1 MHSCVWTNHHILLF
15 CFLVLMNSCSYWW
28 ILYIIIQAF
37 WIEKSA
43 QHLSSNTIVFLK
55 LSLLTRLF
63 LRKIFRS
70 FFHWRR
76 SGVLIVHIS
85 LVFSGNFEYL
95 GCFARF
101 DTICIILKTWKHP
114 WRDFSKSS
122 TTPWVFFT
130 LLNCTNGTKSRK
142 TSHLFTV
149 IKYKELFRTKSN
161 IYEGAFFV
169 KTFADKSYI
178 ADVWEGPH
186 RA

>member
-1 MHSCVWTNHHILLF
+1 MHSCVWTNDHILLF

-63 LRKIFRS
+63 LRKVFRS
-70 FFHWRR
+70 FFHWHR

-95 GCFARF
+95 WCFARF
-101 DTICIILKTWKHP
+101 DTICSIQKTWKHP
-114 WRDFSKSS
+114 WRDFSKSN
-122 TTPWVFFT
+122 TTSWVFFT
-130 LLNCTNGTKSRK
+130 FLNCTNVTKSRK
-142 TSHLFTV
+142 TSHLLRLSTKNY
-149 IKYKELFRTKSN
+149 IGPSQTSTKEL
-161 IYEGAFFV
+161 FFV
-169 KTFADKSYI
+169 KTFANKSYI
-178 ADVWEGPH
+178 TDVWEGPQ